1 MDNSPLLVVPDILLA
16 ENVFLSIGRKEI
28 ITGAT
33 INTERGHITGLL
45 GRNGAGKSTLLQSL
59 FGTRRAQECDTFL
72 NGVRIKKPY
81 TMNGLVNY
89 LPQQPF
95 LPPTLTFKKI
105 AAQFGISLNDILNE
119 FPDLEQ
125 HISKKIGGLS
135 GGTERLLALLLLL
148 FADTRFT
155 LLDEPFTHLMPLHI
169 ERLKQ
174 LLHRLK
180 ENKGIIITDHLYR
193 HVLDISDKLFL
204 MKDGRSIYIK
214 DWDDLVLHGYV
225 NELSGEY
232 H

>member
-16 ENVFLSIGRKEI
+16 ENVFLSIGGKEI

-33 INTERGHITGLL
+33 INTECGHITGLL

-72 NGVRIKKPY
+72 NGVRIKQPY
-81 TMNGLVNY
+81 TINGLVNY

-95 LPPTLTFKKI
+95 LPPAMTFKKI
-105 AAQFGISLNDILNE
+105 VFQFGVPLHDILDE
-119 FPDLEQ
+119 FPDMEQ
-125 HISKKIGGLS
+125 HTSQKISELS
-135 GGTERLLALLLLL
+135 GGTGRLLTLLLLL

-155 LLDEPFTHLMPLHI
+155 LLDEPFTHLMPLHTL
-169 ERLKQ
+169 RLKQ

-180 ENKGIIITDHLYR
+180 EKKGIIITDHLYR

-214 DWDDLVLHGYV
+214 NWDDLVLHGYV
-225 NELSGEY
+225 NELSEEY

>member
-1 MDNSPLLVVPDILLA
+1 MGNTPLLIVPDILLA

-59 FGTRRAQECDTFL
+59 FGTRHPQDCDIFL
-72 NGVRIKKPY
+72 NGVRIKKPCAI
-81 TMNGLVNY
+81 NGLVNY

-95 LPPTLTFKKI
+95 LPPGLTFSKI
-105 AAQFGISLNDILNE
+105 AAQFGVRLNDILDE

-125 HISKKIGGLS
+125 DTARKVGSLS
-135 GGTERLLALLLLL
+135 GGTGRLLTLLLLL

-155 LLDEPFTHLMPLHI
+155 MLDEPFTHLMPLHI

-214 DWDDLVLHGYV
+214 NWDDLVLHGYA
-225 NELSGEY
+225 NELSAEY
-232 H
+232 R